1 MPSFNKVI
9 LRNLLYI
16 YVIIVLLLVIL
27 PLNSA
32 TTANDIFVLNLRAD
46 YLFHIIMFLPW
57 MFFHNA
63 AFGNLRSGR
72 SFWPLAFSFWSDGK
86 IKDKRKK
93 TKGKRKKNLS
103 QSLSLSHSLSQSQQL
118 SWLLTGLLF
127 ASATEGLQYFLPY
140 RAFNINDLLA
150 NLLGVMVGFAV
161 LILYH
166 FTAKNLHRR

>member
-1 MPSFNKVI
+1 MYIKALFYTYLLSII
-9 LRNLLYI
+9 LLI
-16 YVIIVLLLVIL
+16 AL

-32 TTANDIFVLNLRAD
+32 KELNNTTILQLRGD
-46 YLFHIIMFLPW
+46 YFFHILLFLPW

-86 IKDKRKK
+86 
-93 TKGKRKKNLS
+93 TKGKRQKYIS
-103 QSLSLSHSLSQSQQL
+103 QSLSLSQSLSQSQQL

-150 NLLGVMVGFAV
+150 NLLGVMAGFAV

-166 FTAKNLHRR
+166 FTTKNRNRS

>member
-1 MPSFNKVI
+1 MIRFQKYK
-9 LRNLLYI
+9 NLLFLAYI
-16 YVIIVLLLVIL
+16 SGTILLVTL

-32 TTANDIFVLNLRAD
+32 KELNNITVLQLRGD
-46 YLFHIIMFLPW
+46 YFFHILLFLPW

-86 IKDKRKK
+86 
-93 TKGKRKKNLS
+93 TKGKRKKYLS
-103 QSLSLSHSLSQSQQL
+103 QSLSLSQSQCQSQCQSQQL

-127 ASATEGLQYFLPY
+127 ASTTEGLQYFLPY

-150 NLLGVMVGFAV
+150 NLLGVMVGFALV
-161 LILYH
+161 LLISIR
-166 FTAKNLHRR
+166 KRG